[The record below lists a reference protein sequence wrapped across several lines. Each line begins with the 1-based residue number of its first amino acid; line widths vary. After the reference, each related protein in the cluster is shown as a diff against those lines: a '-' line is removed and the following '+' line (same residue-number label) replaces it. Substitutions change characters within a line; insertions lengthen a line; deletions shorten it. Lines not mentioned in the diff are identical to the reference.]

1 MGDKHEVTVAASA
14 ERDLERLPARV
25 GDEVRAEPGGR
36 RPLLGKQPTDV
47 GVQQA
52 TMFEATGSA
61 WRVLYRVDAN
71 TRTVRVMVVAHRAGG
86 HRPAPSFSR

>member
-1 MGDKHEVTVAASA
+1 MATSA
-14 ERDLERLPARV
+14 ERDLERLPSRV
-25 GDEVRAEPGGR
+25 GDEVRRFLRG
-36 RPLLGKQPTDV
+36 PLRNDPRNAGAPLAGAQP
-47 GVQQA
+47 A
-52 TMFEATGSA
+52 TMFEATGSS